1 MIKTPI
7 SPDDI
12 PDLLT
17 VKKKKRPNPSKPLR
31 VTQVC
36 GSMEGQNVL
45 QKVLLV
51 QDEKKEKE
59 EKKKKIGH
67 EKKLR
72 LEAFFRCRDNY
83 VCIKQSGKCDAFDLH
98 YCSECKSVLKS
109 DCRKMA
115 CKMAGQVI
123 IFPSCNENSD
133 R

>member
-7 SPDDI
+7 SPDDT
-12 PDLLT
+12 PGLLT
-17 VKKKKRPNPSKPLR
+17 VQKKKRPNPSKPVR

-36 GSMEGQNVL
+36 GSMEGQSVL
-45 QKVLLV
+45 EKVLLV

-67 EKKLR
+67 KKKQR

-83 VCIKQSGKCDAFDLH
+83 DFIKQSGKCDAFDLH

-109 DCRKMA
+109 DCTKMA
-115 CKMAGQVI
+115 CKMGGQVI